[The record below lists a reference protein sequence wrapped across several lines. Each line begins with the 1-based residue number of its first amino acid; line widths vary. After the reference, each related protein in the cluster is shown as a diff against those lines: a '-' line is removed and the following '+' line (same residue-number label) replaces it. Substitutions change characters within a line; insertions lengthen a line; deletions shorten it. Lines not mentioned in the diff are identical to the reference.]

1 MSGFEILKFLH
12 VLSAIFWLGGAF
24 GIFVLQVRLN
34 SAGDRAGMMAVG
46 RQLDAWGKI
55 YFSVLS
61 LATLIT
67 GIAMIATT
75 DGLSFTDTWV
85 LVGFGGV
92 VVTMGVGIG
101 GIGPVSKKLVEEG
114 QKAEPDGAA
123 MAAWGQRIRTFTLIN
138 ISILTVVV
146 FMMVTRPG

>member
-12 VLSAIFWLGGAF
+12 VLSAMFWVGGVF
-24 GIFVLQVRLN
+24 IIIILQMRLN
-34 SAGDRAGMMAVG
+34 SSGDRLGMMAVG

-61 LATLIT
+61 AATLIS

-75 DGLSFTDTWV
+75 EAFSFTDTWV
-85 LVGFGGV
+85 LAGFGGV
-92 VVTMGVGIG
+92 VVTMAIGIA
-101 GIGPVSKKLVEEG
+101 GIGPVSKKLVEES

-123 MAAWGQRIRTFTLIN
+123 MAAWGQRIRTFTMIN
-138 ISILTVVV
+138 LAILVVVV